1 MNNINIGITIFIK
14 ESENIWTNGIIQ
26 NVINFALILK
36 NSSQNYNVFVV
47 NTSENNSLGYNIEG
61 IDIYPMKDKVKD
73 LDILFI
79 LGSQITDND
88 YNYLKNNN
96 RKIVYYSCGA
106 NYILEM
112 QTVLFGKDKERGFYK
127 HRPDEIWIIPQN
139 YKTNKYYFET
149 IHKVEAKEIPFVWSS
164 TFIDYVGDNNNI
176 EMYYQPTKE
185 KKRIS
190 SFEPNIDVVKYAMYN
205 MLIVEQA
212 YRENKNLI
220 KHFYVT
226 NTTNNMRETKLFIDI
241 VNHFDITKEHIM
253 SFENRFRMPY
263 FLSEFTDIVISH
275 QWENPLNYAYL
286 DALYLNYPLVHNAY
300 MIKESGYYY
309 NEFDVEEGKEQLLK
323 ALTEHDDNMDE
334 YNERSKKTLER
345 FLPTNEKSIDIYDKM
360 IKKLLSK

>member
-1 MNNINIGITIFIK
+1 
-14 ESENIWTNGIIQ
+14 
-26 NVINFALILK
+26 
-36 NSSQNYNVFVV
+36 
-47 NTSENNSLGYNIEG
+47 
-61 IDIYPMKDKVKD
+61 
-73 LDILFI
+73 
-79 LGSQITDND
+79 
-88 YNYLKNNN
+88 
-96 RKIVYYSCGA
+96 
-106 NYILEM
+106 
-112 QTVLFGKDKERGFYK
+112 
-127 HRPDEIWIIPQN
+127 
-139 YKTNKYYFET
+139 
-149 IHKVEAKEIPFVWSS
+149 
-164 TFIDYVGDNNNI
+164 
-176 EMYYQPTKE
+176 
-185 KKRIS
+185 
-190 SFEPNIDVVKYAMYN
+190 MYN